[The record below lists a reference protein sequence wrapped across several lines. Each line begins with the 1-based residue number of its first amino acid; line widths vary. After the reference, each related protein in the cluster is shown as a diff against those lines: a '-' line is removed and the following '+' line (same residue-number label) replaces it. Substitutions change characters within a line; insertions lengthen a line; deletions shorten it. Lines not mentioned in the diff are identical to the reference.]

1 MRRRVE
7 DCIFYTDEESKFRDE
22 VREFVINK
30 ITPKVEIIERNN
42 DYSYI
47 RKFIRMLGELGFLG
61 PLHPKSYG
69 GTERG
74 VLADTIVG
82 EEISAVCFALDLS
95 RLASITLCGMPI
107 QKFGTEEQKHNY
119 LVPLITGE
127 KIGAIGITEPE
138 VGSDTAGMKTHAERE
153 GDYFIIN
160 GEKRF
165 ITNGSEADIICLFA
179 ITTPLPKIHP
189 KRGMSAFLVEKG
201 LKGFYALKDYELMGL
216 RGTRV
221 SHLKFENVAVP
232 AENLLGGQEYLNRGF
247 DILMDELNSERAC
260 IASQGVGV
268 GRGALE
274 VAVDYSTERKQFDR
288 EIRFFEG
295 INFKIADMATKVE
308 ASRALTIQSA
318 RTLDLRGNE
327 YATKIASMAKYFSCE
342 TAVDVAIQAQQILG
356 GIGYTKEYPVERYV
370 RDSRLLPIGG
380 GTTEIMQYLIQREVY
395 REFGH
400 L

>member
-1 MRRRVE
+1 MQRKASDSV
-7 DCIFYTDEESKFRDE
+7 FYTKEELEFRDE
-22 VREFVINK
+22 VREFISSKVA
-30 ITPKVEIIERNN
+30 PKVEVIERNN
-42 DYSYI
+42 DYSYVRDI
-47 RKFIRMLGELGFLG
+47 IKLLGERGFLG
-61 PLHPKSYG
+61 PLHPKAYG
-69 GTERG
+69 GTEQG
-74 VLADTIVG
+74 VLADTLVG

-107 QKFGTEEQKHNY
+107 HRFGTEEQKQQY

-153 GDYFIIN
+153 GDYFILN

-165 ITNGSEADIICLFA
+165 ITNGSQADMICLFA
-179 ITTPLPKIHP
+179 ITTPLPIVHP
-189 KRGMSAFLVEKG
+189 KRGMSAFIVEKG
-201 LKGFYALKDYELMGL
+201 LKGFTAEKDYELMGL
-216 RGTRV
+216 RGTRI

-232 AENLLGGQEYLNRGF
+232 AENLLGGPEYLNRGF

-268 GRGALE
+268 ARGALE
-274 VAVDYSTERKQFDR
+274 VAIDYSSERKQFDR

-295 INFKIADMATKVE
+295 INFKIADMATKIE
-308 ASRALTIQSA
+308 AARALTIQSA
-318 RTLDLRGNE
+318 RTIDLIGNE
-327 YATKIASMAKYFSCE
+327 PATKIASMAKLFACE
-342 TAVDVAIQAQQILG
+342 TAVEVAIQAQQILG
-356 GIGYTKEYPVERYV
+356 GIGYTKEYPVERFV

-380 GTTEIMQYLIQREVY
+380 GTSEIMQYLIQREVY
-395 REFGH
+395 REFGY

>member
-1 MRRRVE
+1 MQRKVS
-7 DCIFYTDEESKFRDE
+7 DSVFYTKDELKFRDE
-22 VREFVINK
+22 VREFVHSRIA
-30 ITPKVEIIERNN
+30 PKAEIIERNN
-42 DYSYI
+42 DYSYV
-47 RKFIRMLGELGFLG
+47 RSFIKMLGARGFLG
-61 PLHPKSYG
+61 PLHPKAYG
-69 GTERG
+69 GTQQG

-95 RLASITLCGMPI
+95 RLASITLCGMCFH
-107 QKFGTEEQKHNY
+107 KFGTEAQKRKY

-165 ITNGSEADIICLFA
+165 ITNGSEADMICLFA
-179 ITTPLPKIHP
+179 ITTPLPIVHP
-189 KRGMSAFLVEKG
+189 KRGMSAFIVEKG
-201 LKGFYALKDYELMGL
+201 LKGFTAVKDYELMGL
-216 RGTRV
+216 RGTRI

-232 AENLLGGQEYLNRGF
+232 AENLLGGPEYLNRGF

-268 GRGALE
+268 ARGALE
-274 VAVDYSTERKQFDR
+274 VAIDYSSERKQFDR

-295 INFKIADMATKVE
+295 INFKIADMATKIE
-308 ASRALTIQSA
+308 AARALTIQSA
-318 RTLDLRGNE
+318 RTIDLIGNE
-327 YATKIASMAKYFSCE
+327 PATKIASMAKFFACE
-342 TAVDVAIQAQQILG
+342 MAVQVAIEAQQILG
-356 GIGYTKEYPVERYV
+356 GIGYTKEYPVERFV

-380 GTTEIMQYLIQREVY
+380 GTSEIMQYLIQREVY
-395 REFGH
+395 REFGY